1 MEYLLYVQQVNIL
14 ENKSY
19 LMAKN
24 FPQKKPT
31 PRLKRNQAKN
41 VDREHAGVG
50 HMEGLFLP
58 SFLNSPQA
66 LFQTIPCPSGRICI
80 SADLAE
86 AFLPS
91 IGAQNNNHGT
101 DIW

>member
-50 HMEGLFLP
+50 HMEGGCELRQSDQGDKKQNTLP
-58 SFLNSPQA
+58 
-66 LFQTIPCPSGRICI
+66 IKMM
-80 SADLAE
+80 
-86 AFLPS
+86 
-91 IGAQNNNHGT
+91 
-101 DIW
+101 